1 MSLAAL
7 RLQLAA
13 VVAGTPSSTPGLPT
27 GLAALDA
34 VLPGGGLPPG
44 RITELLAAPGLG
56 KTTVAR
62 ALVTTTIASGRCVA
76 WIDATRTLDPR
87 NWDGRRQTADGR
99 PQKTDDGRQTA
110 DGRTTSNQS
119 PAATHSQIADSDAL
133 WVVRPTDSTR
143 APWCAD
149 LLLRTG
155 AFALVVLDGAPVLPR
170 VVAVRLAQLAREAD
184 AVLLLLGDGTKAAEL
199 GSALR
204 LVMRRR
210 GTVTLEKGGPYQHV
224 PLQDLENS
232 SGKTSGT
239 HGVARRLCAYPEIPD
254 RRGVARSRQRRRP
267 ANR

>member
-87 NWDGRRQTADGR
+87 A
-99 PQKTDDGRQTA
+99 
-110 DGRTTSNQS
+110 
-119 PAATHSQIADSDAL
+119 QIADSDAL

-224 PLQDLENS
+224 PVQDLENS